1 MTGNLFDENPVTRQP
16 VVNPAARA
24 KDPASSHEAAKRMK
38 DSGQAQAQA
47 VQLLGFLRSRYPV
60 EFTTR
65 EIAHEIGMCRY
76 AVARRMPELRDQ
88 PGRAVV
94 SHDKRGREC
103 RIGGKRVGTWRA
115 TAQ

>member
-47 VQLLGFLRSRYPV
+47 ARIFQFLQSRHRE
-60 EFTTR
+60 EFTSR
-65 EIAHEIGMCRY
+65 EIAEALGMCRY
-76 AVARRMPELRDQ
+76 AVARRVPDLRKLGKVARD
-88 PGRAVV
+88 AA
-94 SHDKRGREC
+94 GREC
-103 RIGGKRVGTWRA
+103 RIAGKKAVTWRA
-115 TAQ
+115 AR